1 MIQIDRNKIYESH
14 GYRFKNFVCL
24 TEDEKKMILEWRNH
38 EKVRSVMVN
47 KDVISLEDHLKF
59 INSLENRDDC
69 YYWLVIDPTG
79 ANVGVL
85 DVVHID
91 RDKDVG
97 EIGFYLNQDELGK
110 GFQFMI
116 ETEYFVYSQLELK
129 YNMITIDVTN
139 KEILLYN
146 KFLGTVFEG
155 IKEIEGKKFYYNS
168 HATGDVFLY
177 NYEELTVLNYARF
190 VKKHGKEEIVF
201 NINNN

>member
-24 TEDEKKMILEWRNH
+24 TEDEKKMVLEWRNH

-79 ANVGVL
+79 VNVGVL

-91 RDKDVG
+91 WDKDVG

-116 ETEYFVYSQLELK
+116 ECDYFVFSQLQLGNNLVTVNINNKDIHIFNK
-129 YNMITIDVTN
+129 YIGVQ
-139 KEILLYN
+139 Y
-146 KFLGTVFEG
+146 EG
-155 IKEIEGKKFYYNS
+155 IEVIDNKRFFVSKHANGKYLIQHY
-168 HATGDVFLY
+168 D
-177 NYEELTVLNYARF
+177 ELNLKDYARF
-190 VKKHGKEEIVF
+190 VRRNKNSV
-201 NINNN
+201 NN

>member
-79 ANVGVL
+79 VNVGVL

-91 RDKDVG
+91 WDKDVG

-116 ETEYFVYSQLELK
+116 ECVYFVFSQLQLGNNLVTVNINNKDIHIFNK
-129 YNMITIDVTN
+129 YIGVQ
-139 KEILLYN
+139 Y
-146 KFLGTVFEG
+146 EG
-155 IKEIEGKKFYYNS
+155 IEVIGNKRFFVSKHANGKYLIQHY
-168 HATGDVFLY
+168 D
-177 NYEELTVLNYARF
+177 ELNLKDYARF
-190 VKKHGKEEIVF
+190 VRRNKNSV
-201 NINNN
+201 NN

>member
-79 ANVGVL
+79 VNVGVL

-91 RDKDVG
+91 WDKDVG

-116 ETEYFVYSQLELK
+116 ECDYFVFSQLQLGNNLVTVNINNKDIHIFNK
-129 YNMITIDVTN
+129 YIGVQ
-139 KEILLYN
+139 Y
-146 KFLGTVFEG
+146 EG
-155 IKEIEGKKFYYNS
+155 IEVIDNKRFFVSKHANGKYLIQHY
-168 HATGDVFLY
+168 D
-177 NYEELTVLNYARF
+177 ELNLKDYARF
-190 VKKHGKEEIVF
+190 VRRNKNSV
-201 NINNN
+201 NN

>member
-59 INSLENRDDC
+59 INNLENRDDC

-79 ANVGVL
+79 VNVGVL

-91 RDKDVG
+91 WDKDVG

-116 ETEYFVYSQLELK
+116 ECVYFVFSQLQLGNNLVTVNINNKDIHIFNK
-129 YNMITIDVTN
+129 YIGVQ
-139 KEILLYN
+139 Y
-146 KFLGTVFEG
+146 EG
-155 IKEIEGKKFYYNS
+155 IEVIGNKRFFVSKHANGKYLIQHY
-168 HATGDVFLY
+168 D
-177 NYEELTVLNYARF
+177 ELNLKDYARF
-190 VKKHGKEEIVF
+190 VRRNKNSV
-201 NINNN
+201 NN